1 MSGLESRLQGS
12 GDPHRPALVCLGALR
27 FDSGVDHPGPSQ
39 RQLDPK
45 ERALVFKLRRLGF
58 SPIRY
63 RQLPFWARGLTWNFI
78 QHLLLW
84 KFRLRMRTYGGV
96 GTYHLAHVEGLCI
109 RQCLQCRSCP
119 QARGARSDKLG
130 RVALS
135 DGRMIVS
142 VSPQE
147 GFLHQ
152 VSELDTLGIDRPES
166 QCRLK

>member
-63 RQLPFWARGLTWNFI
+63 RQLPFWAWGLTWNFI

-119 QARGARSDKLG
+119 QARGALATFGTYFDPQAIANAIPNPPIDHRTITPAQPLAVYIGLRAKL
-130 RVALS
+130 
-135 DGRMIVS
+135 
-142 VSPQE
+142 
-147 GFLHQ
+147 
-152 VSELDTLGIDRPES
+152 
-166 QCRLK
+166 